1 MATERVAIV
10 TGAGRGIGKA
20 AALELSG
27 RGWTVV
33 AVSRRPTLPKTAA
46 VEPRPAD
53 VSDPDAVASLMKHVV
68 DQYGHIDA
76 VVHCAGLAPAVAVAD
91 TSPAQWREVIDT
103 NLSAAFY
110 LARAAWEPMKRR
122 GGGVFVHI
130 SSMAARDPFPG
141 FGAYAAA
148 KAGLNL
154 FSLVLAREGF
164 PHGIRVHTIA
174 PGAVETEMFRALM
187 SEEQYGRDKTLDPAE
202 VALLIARC
210 VDGELAHTSGEV
222 IYVHKT
228 P

>member
-1 MATERVAIV
+1 MAAERVAIV

-20 AALELSG
+20 ATLELVA
-27 RGWTVV
+27 RGWRVV
-33 AVSRRPTLPKTAA
+33 AVSRRPTFAKTASI
-46 VEPRPAD
+46 EPLAAD
-53 VSDPDAVASLMKHVV
+53 VSDPDAVASVVEHVTDHHGRV
-68 DQYGHIDA
+68 DA
-76 VVHCAGLAPAVAVAD
+76 VVHCAGLAPAVPVAD
-91 TSPAQWREVIDT
+91 TSVAQWRDVIDT

-110 LARAAWEPMKRR
+110 LAKAAWEPMKRQ
-122 GGGVFVHI
+122 GGGVFVNI

-164 PHGIRVHTIA
+164 PHKIRVHTIA

-187 SEEQYGRDKTLDPAE
+187 SEGQFGRDRTLDPAD
-202 VALLIARC
+202 VARLIARC
-210 VDGELAHTSGEV
+210 VDGELPYTSGEV